1 MSWEQAW
8 LDRVFWLG
16 VLFVGLSLAVSVTDM
31 VWDKFNGR
39 RK

>member
-1 MSWEQAW
+1 VNWGPY
-8 LDRVFWLG
+8 LDGLG
-16 VLFVGLSLAVSVTDM
+16 ILAGLFVGLSLAVFLTDM